1 MRGLAACRGSEVRGE
16 DGVGEAGTQLLGHDL
31 LLTTVNQ
38 FPPPT
43 PSLQPATLSL
53 LILSNTRLGQY

>member
-38 FPPPT
+38 FPPQLHHYDP
-43 PSLQPATLSL
+43 PPCH
-53 LILSNTRLGQY
+53 Y